1 MIRLKSRHTGETPAG
16 PVQTTITEDE
26 IGDDATVE
34 DETAADVTA
43 EDDAAEDDADVSES
57 GTEADASDDEPPAT
71 GRRRIRWSRFIP
83 VLLPVLALVLA
94 SAAGFLKWQDA
105 SLRDAAVARTES
117 VRAATD
123 STIALLSY
131 RPDTVQKD
139 LEAARGRLT
148 GTFLDS
154 FTKLIHEVVIPGAK
168 QKQVSMVATVPGA
181 ASKSATANHAVV
193 LVFVNQ
199 TVIVGQDAPTNS
211 ASSVRVT
218 LDKIDGRWLIS
229 GFDPV

>member
-1 MIRLKSRHTGETPAG
+1 MIRLKSRHGGSATETHAE
-16 PVQTTITEDE
+16 PVQTAIIDDDTAEDTA
-26 IGDDATVE
+26 IE

-43 EDDAAEDDADVSES
+43 EADAEVSEI
-57 GTEADASDDEPPAT
+57 GTEPDASDDEPPAP
-71 GRRRIRWSRFIP
+71 GRRRIRWPRLIAYA
-83 VLLPVLALVLA
+83 LLPGLALLLA
-94 SAAGFLKWQDA
+94 SAAGFLKWQDI
-105 SLRDAAVARTES
+105 SLRDATVARAES

-148 GTFLDS
+148 GTFLDAY
-154 FTKLIHEVVIPGAK
+154 TKLTHEVVIPGAK
-168 QKQVSMVATVPGA
+168 QKQISAVATVPGA

-218 LDKIDGRWLIS
+218 LDKIGGHWLIS
-229 GFDPV
+229 EFDPV